1 MSNIDLLLNEADGLI
16 SSHEYKKNHAQD
28 LQARIAKIEE
38 EIQLKSIKF
47 DEYLRASTLVGTVS
61 DTTIKNTLKVI
72 TNIINKAL
80 SVIFPDDPRRIEVRQ
95 ELYRGVHPH
104 FVVDLYAGVNGKK
117 RSFKQSGTGLGQ
129 IISALFTIALIDAR
143 KGRQLLIIDEV
154 FNGLHPEA
162 MNLIRDVFKSVQD
175 RYQIIMVEYNMD
187 YGKQYLLKRVGA
199 HSVVEELIGG
209 NYYEE
214 LKRIE
219 ADRKQETNS

>member
-1 MSNIDLLLNEADGLI
+1 MDKLQELLQTADGLI
-16 SSHEYKKNHAQD
+16 SSHEYKKAHAED
-28 LQARIAKIEE
+28 LRSRIEKIEE
-38 EIQLKSIKF
+38 ELQAKSVKF

-61 DTTIKNTLKVI
+61 DTTIKNTLNVI

-104 FVVDLYAGVNGKK
+104 FVVDLFTGVNQKK

-175 RYQIIMVEYNMD
+175 RYQIVMVEYNLD

-199 HSVVEELIGG
+199 HSEVEELVGC

-214 LKRIE
+214 LNRIE
-219 ADRKQETNS
+219 AERKQSAN